1 LSSSAAAHVAALID
15 PANRWYRYPLAERM
29 ARRLAATRL
38 TPNQVTVAHTLAG
51 VSAALAVTW
60 GSRTALVVAAFLW
73 EIHLVLD
80 CVDGVLARRR
90 GSASAYGHT
99 VDIIGDSVAYLALAA
114 AMWGYVRTTEPD
126 RPAGTL
132 ILAMI
137 ASAALAAWAHDFYL
151 RKLTAALTTGTD
163 SVYED
168 LHAKRRPTGFV
179 GWFGWVFAWLQ
190 VIGLTP
196 GSVVDLGRR
205 IRADEPPPAPWES
218 AEVRAIARAADGP
231 RARRAFRAVSLMS
244 NDNGVTLLG
253 LGLLTGQIHVAMLVA
268 TLYAT
273 VTLVAGMVLCQVF
286 LGTARRDF
294 ARAELAA

>member
-1 LSSSAAAHVAALID
+1 MID

-29 ARRLAATRL
+29 ARRLVATRL

-51 VSAALAVTW
+51 VAAALAVTR
-60 GSRTALVVAAFLW
+60 GSSTALLVAALLW

-80 CVDGVLARRR
+80 CVDGALARRR
-90 GSASAYGHT
+90 GTASAHGHT

-114 AMWGYVRTTEPD
+114 ALWSYVRATEPD
-126 RPAGTL
+126 ASAGL
-132 ILAMI
+132 PILAMI
-137 ASAALAAWAHDFYL
+137 ASGALAAWAHDFYR

-168 LHAKRRPTGFV
+168 LYAKRRPAGFI

-205 IRADEPPPAPWES
+205 IRADEPPPAPWAS
-218 AEVRAIARAADGP
+218 SEVRALVAAAEGRP
-231 RARRAFRAVSLMS
+231 ARRTFRAVGLMS

-253 LGLLTGQIHVAMLVA
+253 LGLLTGQIRAVILLAMV
-268 TLYAT
+268 YAT
-273 VTLVAGMVLCQVF
+273 VTLVAGIVLCQVF
-286 LGTARRDF
+286 LAAARRDSALDRGRAI
-294 ARAELAA
+294 AR